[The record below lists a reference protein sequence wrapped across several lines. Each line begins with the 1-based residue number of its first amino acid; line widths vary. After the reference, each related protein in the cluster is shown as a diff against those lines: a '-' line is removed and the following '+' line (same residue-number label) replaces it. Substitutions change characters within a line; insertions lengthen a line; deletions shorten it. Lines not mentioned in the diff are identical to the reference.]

1 MMSNRLRDLRKE
13 KRLTLR
19 DLAEKVNISYSNIAM
34 IERGERNF
42 TSDSL
47 IIFSNFFNVS
57 TDYLLGKTNDKNI
70 SLSKERIPSARDI
83 DNAFYN
89 QHGIVTEEQK
99 KEVESFLKYI
109 SSREEK

>member
-57 TDYLLGKTNDKNI
+57 TDYLLGKTMIRI
-70 SLSKERIPSARDI
+70 S
-83 DNAFYN
+83 
-89 QHGIVTEEQK
+89 HCQK
-99 KEVESFLKYI
+99 KEFHQLMI
-109 SSREEK
+109 